1 MTEPN
6 IDVNEALKNLNK
18 VELPDQ
24 ASLKDQMP
32 TDMQENIAKTKV
44 PLPKDLPKGF
54 GEPPTPKAKEV
65 KERQQKRHDARKAG
79 DKFEVKTERDWW
91 HRTDNTAIEVECN
104 GSGSGITTTKSKYWV
119 QVYADGDEDCA
130 YLIIPTKRLRKIKDK
145 YVHKKKSVGDG
156 KRAKTIL
163 IPNSEILLAK
173 NLIQK

>member
-1 MTEPN
+1 M
-6 IDVNEALKNLNK
+6 LNTNK
-18 VELPDQ
+18 ATKKDYDF
-24 ASLKDQMP
+24 SLDKPSTFKKDM
-32 TDMQENIAKTKV
+32 DYGSGREKRVM
-44 PLPKDLPKGF
+44 DLL
-54 GEPPTPKAKEV
+54 
-65 KERQQKRHDARKAG
+65 HMKAG

>member
-1 MTEPN
+1 MINTN
-6 IDVNEALKNLNK
+6 KATNKGYDFSIDKPSNFN
-18 VELPDQ
+18 
-24 ASLKDQMP
+24 
-32 TDMQENIAKTKV
+32 
-44 PLPKDLPKGF
+44 KDLKY
-54 GEPPTPKAKEV
+54 GE
-65 KERQQKRHDARKAG
+65 KREKRVHDLLHMKVG

>member
-1 MTEPN
+1 MINT
-6 IDVNEALKNLNK
+6 NK
-18 VELPDQ
+18 ATKKDYDF
-24 ASLKDQMP
+24 SLDKPSTFKKDM
-32 TDMQENIAKTKV
+32 DYGSGREKRVM
-44 PLPKDLPKGF
+44 DLL
-54 GEPPTPKAKEV
+54 
-65 KERQQKRHDARKAG
+65 HMKAG

>member
-1 MTEPN
+1 M
-6 IDVNEALKNLNK
+6 LN
-18 VELPDQ
+18 
-24 ASLKDQMP
+24 
-32 TDMQENIAKTKV
+32 TN
-44 PLPKDLPKGF
+44 
-54 GEPPTPKAKEV
+54 KAKKKDYDFSLDKPSNFRKDMAYGSGRE
-65 KERQQKRHDARKAG
+65 KRVMDLLHMKAG

-104 GSGSGITTTKSKYWV
+104 GVGSGITTTKAKYWV

>member
-1 MTEPN
+1 MINTN
-6 IDVNEALKNLNK
+6 KATNKGYDFSIDKPSNFN
-18 VELPDQ
+18 
-24 ASLKDQMP
+24 
-32 TDMQENIAKTKV
+32 
-44 PLPKDLPKGF
+44 KDLKY
-54 GEPPTPKAKEV
+54 GE
-65 KERQQKRHDARKAG
+65 KREKRVHDLLHMKAG

>member
-1 MTEPN
+1 M
-6 IDVNEALKNLNK
+6 L
-18 VELPDQ
+18 Q
-24 ASLKDQMP
+24 
-32 TDMQENIAKTKV
+32 TDKK
-44 PLPKDLPKGF
+44 KKKGF
-54 GEPPTPKAKEV
+54 SDFDADLKFGKEHEEKAKAMLFDQ
-65 KERQQKRHDARKAG
+65 RST
-79 DKFEVKTERDWW
+79 FEFKTERNYWYK
-91 HRTDNTAIEVECN
+91 TGNMAVEVECN
-104 GSGSGITTTKSKYWV
+104 GVGSGITTTKAKYWV